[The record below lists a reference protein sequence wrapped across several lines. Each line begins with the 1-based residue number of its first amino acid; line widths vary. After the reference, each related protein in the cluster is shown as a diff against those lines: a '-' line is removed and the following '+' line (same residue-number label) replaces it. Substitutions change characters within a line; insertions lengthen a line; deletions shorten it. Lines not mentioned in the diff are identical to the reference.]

1 MDDAVLKIKDFSNGE
16 VTLSYELEPG
26 KINLLKIG
34 MQQAFTLQL
43 EFRCASYPPV
53 KGALGQRKRK
63 EMMSNTA
70 IVATEKFLSGYN

>member
-34 MQQAFTLQL
+34 M
-43 EFRCASYPPV
+43 
-53 KGALGQRKRK
+53 
-63 EMMSNTA
+63 
-70 IVATEKFLSGYN
+70 